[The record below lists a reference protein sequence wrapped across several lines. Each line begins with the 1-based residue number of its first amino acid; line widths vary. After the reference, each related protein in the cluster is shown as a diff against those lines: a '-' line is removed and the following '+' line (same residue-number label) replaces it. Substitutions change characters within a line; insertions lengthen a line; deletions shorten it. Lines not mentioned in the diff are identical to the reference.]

1 MEMFTYCSYQRQMA
15 HQISTCYPCTAVDWK
30 PPNRG
35 VVLEPESLGLLLLR
49 ERWFH
54 GPQGERPGQ
63 AESEA
68 IWISP
73 KMVSVSRN
81 MVFFCIKKQDS
92 TKKHDCHLGN
102 REILGWNVHHLHDL
116 CCTYTAT
123 SREMVVSPYKYP
135 KMALALALKDSSLH
149 RQMML
154 T

>member
-1 MEMFTYCSYQRQMA
+1 MEMFTCCSYQRQMA

-81 MVFFCIKKQDS
+81 MFFFASRSRIQLRNTIVISETGKFWDGMCTICMTYVAHTLQRQEKW
-92 TKKHDCHLGN
+92 L
-102 REILGWNVHHLHDL
+102 LVHI
-116 CCTYTAT
+116 
-123 SREMVVSPYKYP
+123 SIP
-135 KMALALALKDSSLH
+135 KWH
-149 RQMML
+149 WHWR
-154 T
+154 